1 MRSYTRRELL
11 VVAGGVATAAF
22 SAHADAS
29 DMKQFVAEAA
39 RMRQQAIAAGDQPYG
54 AIVVMDGDV
63 VGFGQSRVV
72 IDRNPDAHA
81 ERVALWDAQR
91 RLGVQKLD
99 GAVIYATSQPCSICQ
114 KALAQARISRMYV
127 GANATDAGTPEH

>member
-1 MRSYTRRELL
+1 M
-11 VVAGGVATAAF
+11 VGGGVATAAF
-22 SAHADAS
+22 SAHAHAS
-29 DMKQFVAEAA
+29 DMKQFVAAAA

-54 AIVVMDGDV
+54 AIVVIDGDI

-81 ERVALWDAQR
+81 ERVALWDAHR

-114 KALAQARISRMYV
+114 KALAQVRISRMYV
-127 GANATDAGTPEH
+127 GANATDAGRPEH